1 MATRSAHAPIVSNVV
16 MVCISHYIAMLD
28 VNNPQTRQTALQ
40 ERLNLETPL
49 ILSLFSEASIEV
61 FYA

>member
-1 MATRSAHAPIVSNVV
+1 
-16 MVCISHYIAMLD
+16 MLD

-49 ILSLFSEASIEV
+49 VLSLFSEASIEV